1 MAMTVNKMAPSM
13 IVVAAVG
20 YCCWPYLDQPE
31 MRPAASKEVSK
42 THEIPLELLA
52 PEVGAAQARDPFDLK
67 EKMGKAA
74 DGSLLSAKTGN
85 TKGAVEANSTE
96 PESPVAIAA
105 RVAAA
110 RAAAA
115 EKAAQELRD
124 ALKGLVLN
132 GTFVSNRQRVAV
144 INSQLYAE
152 GQVVRP
158 VDGKAKSFIVARIT
172 QHKVV
177 LQLGAQSAEL
187 SYLNPPDKADK
198 KDSKENGP
206 NRIEA
211 PAERQAVGPNPLPA

>member
-1 MAMTVNKMAPSM
+1 MAMTVNKLAPSM

-31 MRPAASKEVSK
+31 MRPAVIKEISK

-74 DGSLLSAKTGN
+74 DGSLLSAKKGDA
-85 TKGAVEANSTE
+85 KGADAKSTDS
-96 PESPVAIAA
+96 ESPVAIAA
-105 RVAAA
+105 REAAA
-110 RAAAA
+110 RAMAA

-144 INSQLYAE
+144 INSELYAE
-152 GQVVRP
+152 GQTVRP
-158 VDGKAKSFIVARIT
+158 VDAKAKSFVVSKIS

-187 SYLNPPDKADK
+187 SYLNPPAKPDKADE
-198 KDSKENGP
+198 KEKGP
-206 NRIEA
+206 GRKEA
-211 PAERQAVGPNPLPA
+211 PAARQAVAPNPLPA